1 MEQKRQCESL
11 FSQGR
16 IQGAAECLLEFANTV
31 NDDVKANKLIVDWL
45 AGEFRCRAFG

>member
-1 MEQKRQCESL
+1 MEHKHQCESL

-45 AGEFRCRAFG
+45 AGEFRRRAFG